1 MEVTVSLMTFR
12 KSLALLIATAALAS
26 LALLSCQSRSRPR
39 HVILVCIDMVR
50 YDTWS
55 LPERTGQRDAMSD
68 WNDRAIRFERM
79 QSAAPW
85 TIPSVAT
92 VLTGMVP
99 MRHGAGRFQ
108 SAVADVNSM
117 RPSVLADDVLTLP
130 EKLTAAGWST
140 AAILA
145 PSWVN
150 PETGLLQGVSE
161 IRNVPLSSV
170 TAAALEWVGKD
181 RPQEKSFLYLHYME
195 AHGDQ
200 SDAVKAAKA
209 ASFSAAERRAILAGW
224 PDEVCE
230 KKTNDPCINRYLA
243 YTRSVLNLRGELA
256 KLLDGLRTTGRLD
269 DTLVV
274 IFSDHGEEF
283 GEHFEEEK
291 ALANDPHRSYGYGH
305 GRSLYQELL
314 HVPALIWHPRI
325 SGMRIASPMSLADLE
340 PTIREWTGVEGD
352 SKALDGISFGDI
364 RTLDQRFDPQR
375 PIFFSGI
382 SYGPEQTGVLWNH
395 WKRISVSCPK
405 KEISFRLDEDPR
417 EKKPIGATR
426 VDQKIAGLLDSYR
439 ALGAARV
446 TRETELS
453 REQVASLQAIGYL
466 GGASKA
472 PRNDVPCSLAA
483 AHDSIGAFDPK
494 SRTIFLRHSLTAGV
508 GDIILKKD
516 IAGAPLFG
524 DWTGA
529 GISTLAMFDPARSE
543 FAIFASSLASDPDR
557 TIVLE
562 LPGQDP
568 TDTPLSGDWDGD
580 RVQTIGVY
588 RASTSTFYLRNSNS
602 SGPPD
607 QVIPFGIAGDLPVT
621 GNWGTSGRT
630 GIGVFRPAGATFML
644 RDPLGALLTPVAFG
658 IAGDL
663 PVAGDW
669 DGDGKDTIGIYRPS
683 AATFFLRNRNE
694 TGEADFSVAF
704 GNPGFRPVTGNWGR

>member
-1 MEVTVSLMTFR
+1 MTFR
-12 KSLALLIATAALAS
+12 KSLAVLIAAS
-26 LALLSCQSRSRPR
+26 LVFLALLSCQSRSRPR

-55 LPERTGQRDAMSD
+55 LPERSGQRDAMSD

-161 IRNVPLSSV
+161 IHNVPLSAV
-170 TAAALEWVGKD
+170 TAAALEWLRKD
-181 RPQEKSFLYLHYME
+181 RPQERSFLYLHYMD

-200 SDAVKAAKA
+200 SDAVKAAKT
-209 ASFSAAERRAILAGW
+209 ASFSAAERRAILAGM
-224 PDEVCE
+224 PDRMCE
-230 KKTNDPCINRYLA
+230 NKTNDRCVDRYLA
-243 YTRSVLNLRGELA
+243 YTRSVLDLRGELA
-256 KLLDGLRTTGRLD
+256 RLLDGLRKTGRLD

-274 IFSDHGEEF
+274 IFADHGEEF

-314 HVPALIWHPRI
+314 HVPALIWHPRV
-325 SGMRIASPMSLADLE
+325 SGMRVVSPMSLADIE
-340 PTIREWTGVEGD
+340 PTIREWTGLEGGE
-352 SKALDGISFGDI
+352 SNAADGISFGDI
-364 RTLDQRFDPQR
+364 RTLDQRFDPGR

-382 SYGPEQTGVLWNH
+382 SYGPEQSGVLWNH
-395 WKRISVSCPK
+395 WKRISVSCPR
-405 KEISFRLDEDPR
+405 KEISFRLDEDPG
-417 EKKPIGATR
+417 EQKPIGATR

-439 ALGAARV
+439 ALAAGRV

-453 REQVASLQAIGYL
+453 REQVASLRAIGYL
-466 GGASKA
+466 GGTASAA
-472 PRNDVPCSLAA
+472 PGVVPCSLAA

-494 SRTIFLRHSLTAGV
+494 SRTLFLRHTLTAGV
-508 GDIILKKD
+508 GDIVLRKD
-516 IAGAPLFG
+516 TAGIPVFG

-543 FAIFASSLASDPDR
+543 LAIFASSLAPDPDR
-557 TIVLE
+557 TIVLG
-562 LPGQDP
+562 LPGHDP
-568 TDTPLSGDWDGD
+568 RDIPLSGDWDGD

-588 RASTSTFYLRNSNS
+588 RASTSTFYLRNRNT

-607 QVIPFGIAGDLPVT
+607 QVIPFGLPGDLPVV
-621 GNWGTSGRT
+621 GDWNGSGRT
-630 GIGVFRPAGATFML
+630 GIGVFRPAGATFVL
-644 RDPLGALLTPVAFG
+644 RDGSGALSAPVVFG
-658 IAGDL
+658 IAEDL
-663 PVAGDW
+663 PVTGDW

-694 TGEADFSVAF
+694 TGEADFTVPF
-704 GNPGFRPVTGNWGR
+704 GNPGFLPLAGNWGR

>member
-1 MEVTVSLMTFR
+1 MTFR
-12 KSLALLIATAALAS
+12 KSLAVLLAAS
-26 LALLSCQSRSRPR
+26 LAFIVVAGCRSRSRPR

-55 LPERTGQRDAMSD
+55 MPERRGQRDAMTD

-92 VLTGMVP
+92 VLTGQYP

-117 RPSVLADDVLTLP
+117 RPSVLADEVLTLP
-130 EKLTAAGWST
+130 EKLSAAGWST

-170 TAAALEWVGKD
+170 TAAALEWLGKD
-181 RPQEKSFLYLHYME
+181 RPQESSFLYLHYME

-200 SDAVKAAKA
+200 SDAVKASKA
-209 ASFSAAERRAILAGW
+209 ASFSAAERSSILAGMAA
-224 PDEVCE
+224 EVCE
-230 KKTNDPCINRYLA
+230 NKTNDLCINRLLA
-243 YTRSVLNLRGELA
+243 YTRSVLDLRGELA

-274 IFSDHGEEF
+274 LFSDHGEEF

-314 HVPALIWHPRI
+314 HVPALIWHPRV
-325 SGMRIASPMSLADLE
+325 SGMRVASPMSLADIE
-340 PTIREWTGVEGD
+340 PTIREWTGVESG
-352 SKALDGISFGDI
+352 SKAPDGISFADI

-382 SYGPEQTGVLWNH
+382 SYGPEQSGVLWNH
-395 WKRISVSCPK
+395 WKRISVSCPQ

-417 EKKPIGATR
+417 EQKPIGATR

-439 ALGAARV
+439 ALAAGRV

-453 REQVASLQAIGYL
+453 PERVASLRAIGYL
-466 GGASKA
+466 GGTAGAATSSI
-472 PRNDVPCSLAA
+472 PCSLAA

-494 SRTIFLRHSLTAGV
+494 SRTIFLRHSLTPGV
-508 GDIILKKD
+508 GDIVLRKD
-516 IAGAPLFG
+516 TDGAPLFG

-529 GISTLAMFDPARSE
+529 GTSTLAMFDPARSE
-543 FAIFASSLASDPDR
+543 LAIFASSLAPAPEN
-557 TIVLE
+557 TIVLG
-562 LPGQDP
+562 LPGHDP
-568 TDTPLSGDWDGD
+568 KDIPLSGDWDGD

-588 RASTSTFYLRNSNS
+588 RPTTSTFYLRNRNT

-607 QVIPFGIAGDLPVT
+607 QVIPFGLPGDLPVV
-621 GNWGTSGRT
+621 GDWNGSGRT

-644 RDPLGALLTPVAFG
+644 RDAPGSLLTPIAFG

-694 TGEADFSVAF
+694 TGEADFTVAF
-704 GNPGFRPVTGNWGR
+704 GNPGFQPLAGNWGR

>member
-1 MEVTVSLMTFR
+1 MTFR
-12 KSLALLIATAALAS
+12 KSLAVLIAAALAS
-26 LALLSCQSRSRPR
+26 IALLSCQSRSRPR

-55 LPERTGQRDAMSD
+55 LPERSGQRDAMSD

-92 VLTGMVP
+92 VLTGMYP

-117 RPSVLADDVLTLP
+117 RPSVLADDALTLP
-130 EKLTAAGWST
+130 EKLSAAGWST
-140 AAILA
+140 AAILD

-161 IRNVPLSSV
+161 IRNVPLSTV
-170 TAAALEWVGKD
+170 TAAALEWLRKD
-181 RPQEKSFLYLHYME
+181 RPQKQSFLYLHYME

-200 SDAVKAAKA
+200 SDAVKAARA
-209 ASFSAAERRAILAGW
+209 ASFSAAERTAILAGW
-224 PDEVCE
+224 PDGVCE
-230 KKTNDPCINRYLA
+230 NKTNDLCINRYLA
-243 YTRSVLNLRGELA
+243 YTRSVLVLRGELA

-274 IFSDHGEEF
+274 VFADHGEEF
-283 GEHFEEEK
+283 GEHFKEEK
-291 ALANDPHRSYGYGH
+291 ALANDPHQSYGYGH

-325 SGMRIASPMSLADLE
+325 SGMRIVSPMSLADLE
-340 PTIREWTGVEGD
+340 PTIREWTGVENEG
-352 SKALDGISFGDI
+352 KAPDGISFGDI
-364 RTLDQRFDPQR
+364 RTLDQRFDPER
-375 PIFFSGI
+375 SIFFSGI
-382 SYGPEQTGVLWNH
+382 SYGPEQSGVLWNH
-395 WKRISVSCPK
+395 WKRISVSCPR
-405 KEISFRLDEDPR
+405 KEISFRLNEDPR
-417 EKKPIGATR
+417 EQKPLGASR

-439 ALGAARV
+439 ALAAARV
-446 TRETELS
+446 TREAELS
-453 REQVASLQAIGYL
+453 REQVASLKAIGYL
-466 GGASKA
+466 GGTAGAATS
-472 PRNDVPCSLAA
+472 NIPCSLAA

-494 SRTIFLRHSLTAGV
+494 SRTLFLRHTLTAGV

-516 IAGAPLFG
+516 ISGVPLFG
-524 DWTGA
+524 DWTGM

-543 FAIFASSLASDPDR
+543 LAIFASSLASAPDN
-557 TIVLE
+557 TIVLS
-562 LPGQDP
+562 LPGHDP
-568 TDTPLSGDWDGD
+568 GDIPLSGDWDGD

-588 RASTSTFYLRNSNS
+588 RASTSTFYLRNRNT

-607 QVIPFGIAGDLPVT
+607 QAIPFGLPGDLPVT
-621 GNWGTSGRT
+621 GDWNGSGRT
-630 GIGVFRPAGATFML
+630 GIGVFRPAIATFML
-644 RDPLGALLTPVAFG
+644 RDGLGALLAPVAFG
-658 IAGDL
+658 IAEDL

-694 TGEADFSVAF
+694 TGEADFAVAF
-704 GNPGFRPVTGNWGR
+704 GNPGFQPLAGNWGR